1 MPGKCE
7 HGMTTKERLV
17 CASPKYGVLPGAKTP
32 TLVERLRMAANCTTD
47 CRTEVGVTVGLIDSL
62 IAIARVLAKRDLS
75 PAEAREALAD
85 LRADEDMA
93 RVLGPNTF

>member
-7 HGMTTKERLV
+7 HGLTTKECTV
-17 CASPKYGVLPGAKTP
+17 CASPKYGLYPHRCA
-32 TLVERLRMAANCTTD
+32 TD

-85 LRADEDMA
+85 LRSDEDMA
-93 RVLGPNTF
+93 RVLGPNVLVTGPLKAGPVDL